1 MNLGGTNF
9 QATQNA
15 SGQRDENLDVVLVIF
30 RDQATGDCGELRN
43 LVILFEEKDININ
56 TILLYMAKGI
66 LLLSWERVGN
76 FSTPS
81 PSFT

>member
-1 MNLGGTNF
+1 MNFGGANF
-9 QATQNA
+9 QATQDA

-30 RDQATGDCGELRN
+30 RYQAAGECGELRN

-56 TILLYMAKGI
+56 TILLYMAKSV
-66 LLLSWERVGN
+66 LLLNWERVGN
-76 FSTPS
+76 LSTPS

>member
-1 MNLGGTNF
+1 MNMSGTNF
-9 QATQNA
+9 QATKDA

-30 RDQATGDCGELRN
+30 RNQAAGDCGELRN

-56 TILLYMAKGI
+56 TILQYMAKGV
-66 LLLSWERVGN
+66 LLLNWERVGN
-76 FSTPS
+76 LSTPS